1 MDDEE
6 RLYIITYDIAEPR
19 RWRRVFKL
27 MNGYGE
33 WLQLSVFR
41 CRLTAA
47 RRARLSRELGRL
59 IAPEEDRVLIAD
71 LGPLPRALGA
81 VEAMGR
87 DLPEANEGP
96 WIA

>member
-1 MDDEE
+1 MAK
-6 RLYIITYDIAEPR
+6 RLYIVAYDIAEPK
-19 RWRRVFKL
+19 RWRRVFKK
-27 MNGYGE
+27 MHGYGE

-47 RRARLSRELGRL
+47 RRAKLGRELAGL
-59 IAPEEDRVLIAD
+59 IEPEADRVLIAD
-71 LGPLPRALGA
+71 LGPLPRAGGA
-81 VEAMGR
+81 LEAMGR